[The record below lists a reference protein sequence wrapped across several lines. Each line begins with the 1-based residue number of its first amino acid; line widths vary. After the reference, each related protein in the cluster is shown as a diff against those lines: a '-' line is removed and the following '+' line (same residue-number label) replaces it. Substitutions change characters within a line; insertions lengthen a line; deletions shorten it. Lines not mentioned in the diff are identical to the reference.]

1 MNKFT
6 IVHLSD
12 PQLTAAAVEPQ
23 YHQQVPPIEKL
34 QQIFDDVLTHQ
45 IAPDLIV
52 IGGDLMQDGT
62 GQDYAKLRAY
72 LNEQAERLQAPIQV
86 ILGDQDDREAFNAGY
101 LSQSHQPYYAYKQ
114 MYQNMDF
121 YFLDSKWETT
131 KEAGWLDREQL
142 DWLNKNLHI
151 APRRRAFIF
160 LHHPLDAPALRSMR
174 YALLQ
179 NNRELLSILHGHNI
193 GGIFTGHL
201 HFGASYLVDNTIPV
215 TTVGSAT
222 TYINCQDP
230 HYHEVHD
237 AINYNVITI
246 QRGMASVTN
255 HPLYL
260 GQTVIDTIA
269 VGNTGFAKHRPRLT
283 GARRTVNGPFLS

>member
-23 YHQQVPPIEKL
+23 YHQQMSPLKKL
-34 QQIFDDVLTHQ
+34 QQIFDDVLVHQ

-52 IGGDLMQDGT
+52 IGGDLIQNGT
-62 GQDYAKLRAY
+62 TQDYAKLRAY
-72 LNEQAERLQAPIQV
+72 LSEQAERLQAPIQV

-101 LSQSHQPYYAYKQ
+101 LSQAHQPYYAYKQ

-121 YFLDSKWETT
+121 YFLDSKWETN

-179 NNRELLSILHGHNI
+179 NNRELLAILHGHNI

-260 GQTVIDTIA
+260 GQTVIDTITI
-269 VGNTGFAKHRPRLT
+269 GNTGFAKHRPRPT
-283 GARRTVNGPFLS
+283 GSRRVVNENFL